1 MINLIEDI
9 VKLKKKGLTLQEIAE
24 RMNMSL
30 GKVQYRWNKYRQ
42 QQEPS
47 NTSASPVNTV
57 IEEIGTAEK
66 EKWSMPFEYNEA
78 NVCLMPRSPNSL
90 YAYWS
95 FSDSIKNMAE
105 HHFRTNWEALPN
117 VLKIYDVTDIL
128 FYGHNAHRTFEV
140 DIPPMTNNWFIE
152 LLEPD
157 RTYIVDIGTRTY
169 DGSFF
174 TLLRSNPAET
184 SPSEIS
190 TPYDSKIERWKH
202 QQVSQPEWLEN
213 FSTYS
218 YYQKIR

>member
-1 MINLIEDI
+1 MIEDI
-9 VKLKKKGLTLQEIAE
+9 VKLKEKGLTLQEIAE
-24 RMNMSL
+24 KMNLSL

-42 QQEPS
+42 QHPPADVLTGS
-47 NTSASPVNTV
+47 NDTDKTKVR
-57 IEEIGTAEK
+57 
-66 EKWSMPFEYNEA
+66 EKWIMPFEYEEA
-78 NVCLMPRSPNSL
+78 NVCLMPQTANSL

-95 FSDSIKNMAE
+95 FSDAIKTLAE
-105 HHFRTNWEALPN
+105 HHFRTNWEQLPN

-140 DIPPMTNNWFIE
+140 DLPPMTNNWFIHS
-152 LLEPD
+152 LEPD
-157 RTYIVDIGTRTY
+157 RTYIVDIGTRTF

-184 SPSEIS
+184 GRSEMGTS
-190 TPYDSKIERWKH
+190 YDSKIERWKH
-202 QQVSQPEWLEN
+202 ENVSQPEWLEN